1 MINLLIVFIV
11 SIITIISS
19 IIGADIEKHCEI
31 SSTNQK
37 IFTWTLVLASILGG
51 FSLIFLGQNLYLQSQ
66 NRLPSNK
73 NKQYSYALGNIA
85 CLVLIVTGING
96 WNALMQCLDKESTQ
110 KAVSYLIYY
119 VCVTFA
125 GIIGLIVSIILNSYC
140 SDDSVRNR
148 VSNQL
153 ESIKGQLQA
162 KDTEITKLQYDK
174 TNAIAEL
181 KLAQKQKINAEKR
194 PLQQDNIGLKI
205 ENNQLQDKISKIKQ
219 TCKNNKAQEVEY
231 NKQLALIKNYRKKT
245 HPEIEAN
252 VGRIVSGEQLRFKF
266 KKRNSKNKPKRKKTK
281 RRSKRR

>member
-140 SDDSVRNR
+140 SDNSVRNR

-174 TNAIAEL
+174 TNAIAKL
-181 KLAQKQKINAEKR
+181 KLAQTQKISAEKR
-194 PLQQDNIGLKI
+194 PLEQ
-205 ENNQLQDKISKIKQ
+205 NNVELTIKNRDLEAKISEIKQ
-219 TCKNNKAQEVEY
+219 TCKNNKTQEVEL
-231 NKQLALIKNYRKKT
+231 KQQIDKIRGRRPPNSARDRD
-245 HPEIEAN
+245 N
-252 VGRIVSGEQLRFKF
+252 VERIARGGSMRFKF
-266 KKRNSKNKPKRKKTK
+266 KKRNSKNKPKSKKTK

>member
-140 SDDSVRNR
+140 SDNSVRNR

-205 ENNQLQDKISKIKQ
+205 KNRDLEAKISEIKQ
-219 TCKNNKAQEVEY
+219 TCKNNKTQEVEIDKIRGLRPL
-231 NKQLALIKNYRKKT
+231 NSARDRD
-245 HPEIEAN
+245 N
-252 VGRIVSGEQLRFKF
+252 VERIARGGSMRFKF
-266 KKRNSKNKPKRKKTK
+266 KKRNSKNKPKSKKTK